1 MNRPKSV
8 GPASRVTAGGGEGS
22 AIAAQC
28 TGNSHQPSRRRGA
41 TVKTGCSILVAFL
54 PRVNTGLA
62 QTCTAALFLT
72 GDQALGQR
80 TGRISGLSSC
90 SALCATELS
99 EDSTA

>member
-8 GPASRVTAGGGEGS
+8 GPAPRVTAGGGEGS
-22 AIAAQC
+22 AIAAQ
-28 TGNSHQPSRRRGA
+28 GRGQFA
-41 TVKTGCSILVAFL
+41 SAEQTEGGTVKTGCRILVAFL
-54 PRVNTGLA
+54 PRVNIGLA

-72 GDQALGQR
+72 ANQALGQR

-90 SALCATELS
+90 SALCATEFS